1 MLRNEE
7 LSNPSTVP
15 PQKKQPSQKP
25 SENFYIDS
33 NITMPPYQ
41 TETEADVYIS
51 IGDENTPDRHESVK
65 SLHSSSDS
73 LLDFLCN
80 SSDHST
86 PLVRPPLHDIV
97 ERKCVRFADDLE
109 HTVSTICREDLSRE
123 ETESY
128 WLTRVEA
135 WDIQSEKN
143 RIVQMIDYGLRKD
156 KGTTY
161 RGLEIHTC
169 GGIYRNKIKQRH
181 VDAVLFTQAQQRRL
195 SSHCCE
201 ELGRACEE
209 TSEESSRLA
218 KLFGLKDQRDAQK
231 ILRRSSGNAMH

>member
-1 MLRNEE
+1 MIPSFFDRKRN
-7 LSNPSTVP
+7 LY
-15 PQKKQPSQKP
+15 KKKDSHKIR
-25 SENFYIDS
+25 IDT
-33 NITMPPYQ
+33 NHTMPPYQ
-41 TETEADVYIS
+41 TETADVYIS
-51 IGDENTPDRHESVK
+51 IGDENNTSDHHESVK

-80 SSDHST
+80 SPDHST
-86 PLVRPPLHDIV
+86 PPVRKPLHDIV

-109 HTVSTICREDLSRE
+109 HTVSTISREDLSRE

-169 GGIYRNKIKQRH
+169 GGIYRNKIKQQH
-181 VDAVLFTQAQQRRL
+181 VDAVLFTQAQQRRR

-201 ELGRACEE
+201 ELARSCEE

-218 KLFGLKDQRDAQK
+218 KLFGLKDQKDARK